1 VEITARAP
9 SIKNVHKSDK
19 KKKKG
24 KQRKKTDKK
33 KSHILRKQIQA
44 WRLAVVTYLLCK
56 GFGPV

>member
-1 VEITARAP
+1 MF
-9 SIKNVHKSDK
+9 IKVIR

-44 WRLAVVTYLLCK
+44 WRLAVVTYLLCN